1 MRAASASYSRIETM
15 PTKPRAFKKP
25 LFIAAASL
33 LTAVIGGCALMFAA
47 PAIIINPL
55 AKNTALAQGIVLQKL
70 VIDGPVRVKSL
81 NGRKAFTLSI
91 ERASG
96 AYEGDSFEL
105 IDTEIVFGLHDL
117 IAGRLD
123 SIVIAEAKVRALT
136 EVSETESPLEPA
148 VSAQLAPLFSVQQQL
163 RSLPVNSLSINS
175 LLLTLGTND
184 SFSSQMSAELNVLN
198 LPDANIEINLA
209 AEIADNRLNS
219 EAGPLSLTAALALPA
234 KDRMTLSAKFV
245 LGINEAVV
253 DGTAET
259 DAFSLTIEA
268 DTGFA
273 SLVDLSALIQPF
285 VGTEPELSVRVP
297 DERITVTIEAE
308 GEQLAARIT
317 PAALEVSTALL
328 QDAVSRISVSNAFIT
343 CTRLERCAGELT
355 FSLVAE
361 PSGDSWFSIPMGS
374 GSETLTP
381 TDATDEQSRED
392 LLLLKRLSFELPLGF
407 TFQAG
412 ESDFF
417 SPPSSASP
425 LSSSSPLS
433 PISPLPLPSPVPT
446 IRLGPWQTGTASGE
460 LEFELRDFTA
470 HFGRVSSLRG
480 DVASTLASINLSGLA
495 LKDLRLTASIEAD
508 SLDANV
514 VAELEMAGAP
524 VVGASIAHS
533 FARNTG
539 SLDLRIEPAEFSQE
553 SPLSSRLD
561 LAFLELPGG
570 PIDILAGAF
579 EMRADLGWSRQ
590 QDGDWIL
597 GGPLV
602 AKANS
607 LSGFAAETLFVA
619 ASTEIFAE
627 VSYSQEQLLTLFNA
641 RPATLSISRLDTG
654 FVLENILLNYQ
665 LALAPNTYELTISGA
680 RADFLGGEVAIP
692 ALRLSDSS
700 RTMNQE
706 QAVDIILTGVD
717 LASIVNLADYPQV
730 IVEGAISGYIP
741 LNYTRGER
749 GMTVTVSEG
758 LISALKPGGSI
769 RYTPLGGITNSNQS
783 LQLVNE
789 ALANYQFST
798 LDTTLELDKT
808 GELDLGVV
816 LSGIN
821 PDMNAGQAINLNVN
835 ISDNLHTLLKSLQ
848 ASRTLT
854 DELERRLEK

>member
-1 MRAASASYSRIETM
+1 MS
-15 PTKPRAFKKP
+15 TKPRALKKP

-70 VIDGPVRVKSL
+70 VIDGPVRVKNL

-91 ERASG
+91 EMASG

-136 EVSETESPLEPA
+136 EVSETESLLQPT

-163 RSLPVNSLSINS
+163 RSLPVNSLSIKS

-184 SFSSQMSAELNVLN
+184 SFSSQMSAELTVLN

-209 AEIADNRLNS
+209 AKIADNRLNS
-219 EAGPLSLTAALALPA
+219 EAGPLSLTAALALPE

-381 TDATDEQSRED
+381 TDATEERSRED

-425 LSSSSPLS
+425 LSPSSPLS

-460 LEFELRDFTA
+460 FEFELRDFTA

-602 AKANS
+602 ARANS

-654 FVLENILLNYQ
+654 FVLENILLDYQ

>member
-1 MRAASASYSRIETM
+1 
-15 PTKPRAFKKP
+15 
-25 LFIAAASL
+25 
-33 LTAVIGGCALMFAA
+33 
-47 PAIIINPL
+47 
-55 AKNTALAQGIVLQKL
+55 
-70 VIDGPVRVKSL
+70 
-81 NGRKAFTLSI
+81 
-91 ERASG
+91 
-96 AYEGDSFEL
+96 
-105 IDTEIVFGLHDL
+105 
-117 IAGRLD
+117 
-123 SIVIAEAKVRALT
+123 
-136 EVSETESPLEPA
+136 
-148 VSAQLAPLFSVQQQL
+148 
-163 RSLPVNSLSINS
+163 
-175 LLLTLGTND
+175 
-184 SFSSQMSAELNVLN
+184 
-198 LPDANIEINLA
+198 
-209 AEIADNRLNS
+209 
-219 EAGPLSLTAALALPA
+219 
-234 KDRMTLSAKFV
+234 
-245 LGINEAVV
+245 
-253 DGTAET
+253 
-259 DAFSLTIEA
+259 
-268 DTGFA
+268 
-273 SLVDLSALIQPF
+273 
-285 VGTEPELSVRVP
+285 
-297 DERITVTIEAE
+297 
-308 GEQLAARIT
+308 
-317 PAALEVSTALL
+317 
-328 QDAVSRISVSNAFIT
+328 
-343 CTRLERCAGELT
+343 
-355 FSLVAE
+355 
-361 PSGDSWFSIPMGS
+361 MGS

-381 TDATDEQSRED
+381 TDATEEQSRED

-425 LSSSSPLS
+425 LSPPSPLS

-654 FVLENILLNYQ
+654 FVLENILLDYQ

>member
-1 MRAASASYSRIETM
+1 MS
-15 PTKPRAFKKP
+15 TKPRALKKP

-70 VIDGPVRVKSL
+70 VIDGPVRVKNL

-96 AYEGDSFEL
+96 AYEGDSFEI

-136 EVSETESPLEPA
+136 EVSETESLLQPA

-163 RSLPVNSLSINS
+163 RSLPVNSLSIKS

-184 SFSSQMSAELNVLN
+184 SFSSQMSAELTVLN

-209 AEIADNRLNS
+209 AKIADNRLNS

-234 KDRMTLSAKFV
+234 KDRMILSAKFV

-381 TDATDEQSRED
+381 TDATEEQSRED

-425 LSSSSPLS
+425 LSPLSPLS
-433 PISPLPLPSPVPT
+433 AISPLPLPSSVPT
-446 IRLGPWQTGTASGE
+446 IRLGPWQAGTASGV

-654 FVLENILLNYQ
+654 FVLENILLDYQ

-769 RYTPLGGITNSNQS
+769 RYTPLGGFTNSNQS

>member
-1 MRAASASYSRIETM
+1 M
-15 PTKPRAFKKP
+15 
-25 LFIAAASL
+25 
-33 LTAVIGGCALMFAA
+33 
-47 PAIIINPL
+47 
-55 AKNTALAQGIVLQKL
+55 
-70 VIDGPVRVKSL
+70 
-81 NGRKAFTLSI
+81 
-91 ERASG
+91 
-96 AYEGDSFEL
+96 
-105 IDTEIVFGLHDL
+105 
-117 IAGRLD
+117 
-123 SIVIAEAKVRALT
+123 
-136 EVSETESPLEPA
+136 
-148 VSAQLAPLFSVQQQL
+148 
-163 RSLPVNSLSINS
+163 
-175 LLLTLGTND
+175 
-184 SFSSQMSAELNVLN
+184 
-198 LPDANIEINLA
+198 
-209 AEIADNRLNS
+209 
-219 EAGPLSLTAALALPA
+219 
-234 KDRMTLSAKFV
+234 
-245 LGINEAVV
+245 
-253 DGTAET
+253 
-259 DAFSLTIEA
+259 
-268 DTGFA
+268 
-273 SLVDLSALIQPF
+273 
-285 VGTEPELSVRVP
+285 
-297 DERITVTIEAE
+297 
-308 GEQLAARIT
+308 
-317 PAALEVSTALL
+317 
-328 QDAVSRISVSNAFIT
+328 
-343 CTRLERCAGELT
+343 
-355 FSLVAE
+355 
-361 PSGDSWFSIPMGS
+361 
-374 GSETLTP
+374 
-381 TDATDEQSRED
+381 
-392 LLLLKRLSFELPLGF
+392 
-407 TFQAG
+407 
-412 ESDFF
+412 
-417 SPPSSASP
+417 
-425 LSSSSPLS
+425 
-433 PISPLPLPSPVPT
+433 
-446 IRLGPWQTGTASGE
+446 
-460 LEFELRDFTA
+460 
-470 HFGRVSSLRG
+470 
-480 DVASTLASINLSGLA
+480 SGLA

-654 FVLENILLNYQ
+654 FVLENILLDYQ

>member
-1 MRAASASYSRIETM
+1 MS
-15 PTKPRAFKKP
+15 TKPRAFKKP

-70 VIDGPVRVKSL
+70 VIDGPVRVKNL

-96 AYEGDSFEL
+96 AYEGDSFEI

-136 EVSETESPLEPA
+136 EVSETESLLQPA

-163 RSLPVNSLSINS
+163 RSLPVNSLSIKS

-184 SFSSQMSAELNVLN
+184 SFSSQMSAELTVLN

-219 EAGPLSLTAALALPA
+219 EAGPLSLTAALALPE
-234 KDRMTLSAKFV
+234 KDRMTLSAKLV

-381 TDATDEQSRED
+381 TDATEERSRED

-425 LSSSSPLS
+425 LSPLSPLS
-433 PISPLPLPSPVPT
+433 PISPLPLPSSVPT
-446 IRLGPWQTGTASGE
+446 IRLGPWQAGTASGV

-470 HFGRVSSLRG
+470 HFGRVSSVRG

-524 VVGASIAHS
+524 LVGASIAHS

-561 LAFLELPGG
+561 LAYLELPGG

-654 FVLENILLNYQ
+654 FVLENILLDYQ

-692 ALRLSDSS
+692 ALRLSDLS

-706 QAVDIILTGVD
+706 QAVDIILTDVD

>member
-1 MRAASASYSRIETM
+1 MRATSAPYSRIETM

-70 VIDGPVRVKSL
+70 VIDGPVRVKNL

-117 IAGRLD
+117 IAGRLG

-136 EVSETESPLEPA
+136 EVSETESLLQPA

-219 EAGPLSLTAALALPA
+219 EAGPLSLTAALALPE

-381 TDATDEQSRED
+381 TDATEERSRED

-425 LSSSSPLS
+425 L
-433 PISPLPLPSPVPT
+433 SPLPLPSPVPT

-570 PIDILAGAF
+570 PIDILSGAF

-654 FVLENILLNYQ
+654 FVLENILLDYQ

-706 QAVDIILTGVD
+706 QAVDIIFTGVD

>member
-1 MRAASASYSRIETM
+1 MS
-15 PTKPRAFKKP
+15 TKPRAFKKP

-33 LTAVIGGCALMFAA
+33 LTAVIGGCVLMFAA

-55 AKNTALAQGIVLQKL
+55 AKNIALSQGIVLQKL
-70 VIDGPVRVKSL
+70 VIDGPVRAKNL
-81 NGRKAFTLSI
+81 NGRRAFTLSI

-123 SIVIAEAKVRALT
+123 SIAIAEAKVRALT
-136 EVSETESPLEPA
+136 EVSETESLLQPA

-163 RSLPVNSLSINS
+163 RSLPVNSLSIKS

-184 SFSSQMSAELNVLN
+184 SFSSQMSAELNMLN
-198 LPDANIEINLA
+198 LPNANMEVNLA
-209 AEIADNRLNS
+209 AEIADDRLNP
-219 EAGPLSLTAALALPA
+219 EAGPLSLTAALALPE

-245 LGINEAVV
+245 LGRNEAIV
-253 DGTAET
+253 DGTAEA
-259 DAFSLTIEA
+259 DAFSLTIET

-273 SLVDLSALIQPF
+273 SLVDLSALVQPF
-285 VGTEPELSVRVP
+285 VGTEPELSVSVP

-361 PSGDSWFSIPMGS
+361 PVGDAWFSIPMGS
-374 GSETLTP
+374 GAETLTP
-381 TDATDEQSRED
+381 TDATEERSRDD
-392 LLLLKRLSFELPLGF
+392 LLLIKRLSFELPLGF

-425 LSSSSPLS
+425 L
-433 PISPLPLPSPVPT
+433 PLPSPVPT
-446 IRLGPWQTGTASGE
+446 IRLGPWQSGTASGE
-460 LEFELRDFTA
+460 FEFELRNFSA

-480 DVASTLASINLSGLA
+480 DVASTLASVNLSGLA
-495 LKDLRLTASIEAD
+495 LNDLRLTASIEAD

-590 QDGDWIL
+590 LDGDWVL

-602 AKANS
+602 AKADS

-619 ASTEIFAE
+619 ASTEILAE

-641 RPATLSISRLDTG
+641 RPAPLSISRLDTG
-654 FVLENILLNYQ
+654 FVLENILLDYQ
-665 LALAPNTYELTISGA
+665 FALAPTTYELTISGA

-798 LDTTLELDKT
+798 LDTTLELDET

>member
-1 MRAASASYSRIETM
+1 MS
-15 PTKPRAFKKP
+15 TKPRAFKKP

-70 VIDGPVRVKSL
+70 VIDGPVRVKNL

-96 AYEGDSFEL
+96 AYEGDSFEI

-136 EVSETESPLEPA
+136 EVSETESLLQPA

-163 RSLPVNSLSINS
+163 RSLPVNSLSIKS

-184 SFSSQMSAELNVLN
+184 SFSSQMSAELTVLN

-219 EAGPLSLTAALALPA
+219 EAGPLSLTAALALPE
-234 KDRMTLSAKFV
+234 KDRMTLSAKLV

-308 GEQLAARIT
+308 SEQLAARIT

-361 PSGDSWFSIPMGS
+361 PSGDLWFSIPMGS

-381 TDATDEQSRED
+381 TDATEERSRED

-425 LSSSSPLS
+425 LSPFSPLS

-446 IRLGPWQTGTASGE
+446 IRFGPWQTGTASGE

-524 VVGASIAHS
+524 LVGASIAHS

-561 LAFLELPGG
+561 LAYLELPGG

-654 FVLENILLNYQ
+654 FVLENILLDYQ

>member
-1 MRAASASYSRIETM
+1 MS
-15 PTKPRAFKKP
+15 TKPRAFKKP

-70 VIDGPVRVKSL
+70 VIDGPVRVKNL

-96 AYEGDSFEL
+96 AYEGDSFEI

-136 EVSETESPLEPA
+136 EVSETESLLQPA

-163 RSLPVNSLSINS
+163 RSLPVNSLSIKS

-184 SFSSQMSAELNVLN
+184 SFSSQMSAELTVLN

-219 EAGPLSLTAALALPA
+219 EAGPLSLTAALALPE
-234 KDRMTLSAKFV
+234 KDRMTLSAKLV

-308 GEQLAARIT
+308 SEQLAARIT

-381 TDATDEQSRED
+381 TDATEERSRED

-425 LSSSSPLS
+425 LSPFSPLS

-446 IRLGPWQTGTASGE
+446 IRFGPWQAGTASGV

-470 HFGRVSSLRG
+470 HFGRVSSVRG

-524 VVGASIAHS
+524 LVGASIAHS

-561 LAFLELPGG
+561 LAYLELPGG

-654 FVLENILLNYQ
+654 FVLENILLDYQ

-692 ALRLSDSS
+692 ALRLSDLS

>member
-1 MRAASASYSRIETM
+1 MRATSAPYSRIETM

-70 VIDGPVRVKSL
+70 VIDGPVRVKNL

-117 IAGRLD
+117 IAGRLG

-136 EVSETESPLEPA
+136 EVSETESLLQPA

-219 EAGPLSLTAALALPA
+219 EAGPLSLTAALALPE

-381 TDATDEQSRED
+381 TDATEERSRED

-425 LSSSSPLS
+425 L
-433 PISPLPLPSPVPT
+433 SPLPLPSPVPT

-570 PIDILAGAF
+570 PIDILSGAF

-654 FVLENILLNYQ
+654 FVLENILLDYQ

>member
-1 MRAASASYSRIETM
+1 MS
-15 PTKPRAFKKP
+15 TKPRAFKKP

-70 VIDGPVRVKSL
+70 VIDGPVRVKNL

-91 ERASG
+91 EMASG

-136 EVSETESPLEPA
+136 EVSETESLLQPA

-163 RSLPVNSLSINS
+163 RSLPVNSLSIKS

-219 EAGPLSLTAALALPA
+219 EAGPLSLTAALALPE

-425 LSSSSPLS
+425 LSSSSPL
-433 PISPLPLPSPVPT
+433 SPLPLPSPVPT

-654 FVLENILLNYQ
+654 FVLENILLDYQ

>member
-1 MRAASASYSRIETM
+1 MRATSAPYSRIETM

-70 VIDGPVRVKSL
+70 VIDGPVRVKNL

-136 EVSETESPLEPA
+136 EVSETESLLQPA

-219 EAGPLSLTAALALPA
+219 EAGPLSLTAALALPE

-381 TDATDEQSRED
+381 TDATEERSRED

-425 LSSSSPLS
+425 L
-433 PISPLPLPSPVPT
+433 SPLPLPSPVPT

-570 PIDILAGAF
+570 PIDILSGAF

-654 FVLENILLNYQ
+654 FVLENILLDYQ

-706 QAVDIILTGVD
+706 QAVDIIFTGVD